1 MAAMPTHAPADPP
14 RTIVGWLATGA
25 LDAGLAALL
34 WQLAEGGL
42 PVTVAGP
49 SGSGRQA
56 LVDAMM
62 ELRRAGVPLPPSRLP
77 AVVEADSLAAV
88 NARLAE
94 PPFRAAE
101 DELRTLGVVLILAR
115 ATEARPRVVAAHY
128 VRPVEQD
135 GQGHVQRRPPA
146 VLSTWDPS
154 RGAFDDYAWGILPE
168 LAARVAVD
176 PPTFAAE
183 RDRRATYLEALVAA
197 GVTDPVDVRRAM
209 AGYAT
214 TLAGGHQG

>member
-1 MAAMPTHAPADPP
+1 MAAMATPVSAPPP
-14 RTIVGWLATGA
+14 SSLVGWLAA
-25 LDAGLAALL
+25 EAMDAGLAALL

-49 SGSGRQA
+49 SGSGRHA
-56 LVDAMM
+56 LIDALM

-94 PPFRAAE
+94 PPFRAGE

-115 ATEARPRVVAAHY
+115 GADARPRVVAAHY
-128 VRPVEQD
+128 VRPVERD

-146 VLSTWDPS
+146 VLSTWDPAS
-154 RGAFDDYAWGILPE
+154 GAFDDYAWGILPE
-168 LAARVAVD
+168 LAARVAME
-176 PPTFAAE
+176 PRAFEAE
-183 RDRRATYLEALVAA
+183 RERRAAYLSGLVAA
-197 GVTDPVDVRRAM
+197 GVTDPDDVRRAL
-209 AGYAT
+209 AGYLT
-214 TLAGGHQG
+214 TKPGGHRG